1 MNLSFLTA
9 AQAGGT
15 MSMIS
20 TFGSLALIIL
30 IFYFFMLRPQQK
42 RDKEAQNMRSSL
54 EVGDDIITIGGIV
67 GTVVS
72 LKEDTLDIE
81 TSGDRNKIRITRWAV
96 QQNVTPK
103 ETSDDKNKK

>member
-30 IFYFFMLRPQQK
+30 IFYFFMLI
-42 RDKEAQNMRSSL
+42 NNVIVSS
-54 EVGDDIITIGGIV
+54 VSTSHIIIITARFFIFSISNSSIA
-67 GTVVS
+67 T
-72 LKEDTLDIE
+72 I
-81 TSGDRNKIRITRWAV
+81 NIFITKRF
-96 QQNVTPK
+96 N
-103 ETSDDKNKK
+103 